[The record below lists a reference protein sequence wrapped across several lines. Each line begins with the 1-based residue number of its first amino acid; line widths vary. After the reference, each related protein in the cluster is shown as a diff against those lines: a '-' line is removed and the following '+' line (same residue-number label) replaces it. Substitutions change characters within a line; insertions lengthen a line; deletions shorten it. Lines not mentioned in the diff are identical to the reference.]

1 MRVVSNLLPQE
12 VRHRLRHGFDAIYS
26 KSFPDKE
33 TIGVTSQWTIRTHDM
48 HPGAI
53 VYSGGVGGDIS
64 FELDLIRRFGVKI
77 QIFDP
82 SPVAQRTVD
91 LADSSNLQFN
101 CVGLAASESAS
112 FSVGGVHEGKIW
124 LKKGGDKK
132 GADETVSCTTLKAEM
147 AKNGHQHIDLLKIDI
162 EGFEYEILETCVDA
176 QIPIKQICLEF
187 HDFFPEIPKE
197 KTRNAIR
204 SLKSCGYQLIHRC
217 RHDHTFYRV
226 ADHTN

>member
-1 MRVVSNLLPQE
+1 MKVISSLLPQG
-12 VRHRLRHGFDAIYS
+12 VCHQLRRGFDAIYC
-26 KSFPDKE
+26 KPFPDKE
-33 TIGVTSQWTIRTHDM
+33 TIGVSSQWTIRTHDM
-48 HPGAI
+48 RPDSI

-82 SPVAQRTVD
+82 SPMAQRTVD
-91 LADSSNLQFN
+91 LADSSNLLFR

-112 FSVGGVHEGKIW
+112 VSVGGVHDGKTW
-124 LKKGGDKK
+124 FKKGGEEK
-132 GADETVSCTTLKAEM
+132 GGDETVSCTTLKAEM

-162 EGFEYEILETCVDA
+162 EGFEYEILETCIDA

-197 KTRNAIR
+197 RTRNAIR
-204 SLKSCGYQLIHRC
+204 SLKSCGYQLIHKN

-226 ADHTN
+226 N